1 MSLQVAKLRNNNL
14 TSFLHMAAT
23 EILKLNLA
31 DITVGQFIELIEN
44 RTQSNKQESTSERIN
59 IQNVEHLTG
68 LSRSMLYKLSA
79 KNEIPHRKFGKRLV
93 FIRSEIE
100 SWMESQTTPKLNRD
114 QKAAKHLAELATR
127 KHRRD

>member
-1 MSLQVAKLRNNNL
+1 MLNKELPLASL
-14 TSFLHMAAT
+14 
-23 EILKLNLA
+23 
-31 DITVGQFIELIEN
+31 TVGQFIELIEN

-93 FIRSEIE
+93 FIQSEIE

-114 QKAAKHLAELATR
+114 QKAAKHLAELVQKR
-127 KHRRD
+127 NSKNEL

>member
-1 MSLQVAKLRNNNL
+1 MYLVNVNVPLASL
-14 TSFLHMAAT
+14 
-23 EILKLNLA
+23 
-31 DITVGQFIELIEN
+31 TVGQFLEIIKN
-44 RTQSNKQESTSERIN
+44 NAQSNKLEPETERIN
-59 IQNVEHLTG
+59 IQHVEQLTG

-93 FIRSEIE
+93 FMQSEIE

-127 KHRRD
+127 KHRRE